1 MSTKVADFRLQDW
14 LPYWLT
20 VDDLIVGLAGVA
32 VLVAVIGVYNAL
44 RSHNPFERRFAQIAQ
59 RKESLKRAALDTGRT
74 SRRVQPASL
83 MSEAVKRLNLLRSH
97 HATEARLTLAQA
109 GLRTREA
116 MVRYLF
122 ARACMPFLFAA
133 AMVFD
138 SYGAH
143 LLPVP
148 PNMRWAAA
156 FGAAMFGFFAPGVF
170 IKNLVTKRQKQLQ
183 LGLPDALDLLVICAE
198 AGLSLDSSLT
208 RVSRELEPTWPE
220 VSEEFGIT
228 AAELTFLPE
237 RRQAFENLNGRTN
250 LASIRG
256 VVNTLLQTAKFG
268 TPLAQSLRVLA
279 AEYREARITRA
290 EEKAAR
296 LPAMLTVPM
305 ILFILPTL
313 FIVLLG
319 PAALNIVDT
328 FSGKKQAQATTTVK
342 SNGGGSASSGGP
354 TTVVDHTKPSS
365 APSGEASSAGNTIV
379 LESNDRTAS
388 EPDVSLVL
396 EKNAL
401 RIVDP
406 VVVDID
412 ARKLSTGY
420 QHRLAIVPAGT
431 PDKVTDA
438 AAFARDSIPVQASR
452 MHVFAAA
459 HTAGKNEV
467 RLYYIP
473 HFRTEFVVAARAQ
486 LEVAAGAP
494 GATQAS
500 QLIRDAGMLD
510 AGAFASAYRDRSLT
524 IEGQFLRS
532 EPHNADE
539 LASFVPL
546 RGLVDAG
553 KSYAAIF
560 LGWTEQQS
568 NAGGGPAEVLCL
580 VPADDPTLQARMS
593 ALRIGEPLL
602 VRGSP
607 AGWGS
612 VLKTSAVVIRSCQ
625 VVP

>member
-1 MSTKVADFRLQDW
+1 MSTRVADFRLQEW
-14 LPYWLT
+14 LPYWLS
-20 VDDLIVGLAGVA
+20 VDDLIGALAALAMLAALIGL
-32 VLVAVIGVYNAL
+32 YNAL
-44 RSHNPFERRFAQIAQ
+44 RTHNPFERRFQQIAQ
-59 RKESLKRAALDTGRT
+59 GKESLRRQALDAGRART
-74 SRRVQPASL
+74 RIRPGNL
-83 MSEAVKRLNLLRSH
+83 MSEAVKRLNLLRSN

-116 MVRYLF
+116 MIRYLF
-122 ARACMPFLFAA
+122 ARACMPLIFAS
-133 AMVFD
+133 AMVAD

-143 LLPVP
+143 VLPVP
-148 PNMRWAAA
+148 PSYRWAAA
-156 FGAAMFGFFAPGVF
+156 FGTAMLGFFAPGVF
-170 IKNLVTKRQKQLQ
+170 IRNLITKRQKQLQ

-198 AGLSLDSSLT
+198 AGLSLDASLT

-220 VSEEFGIT
+220 ISEELGIT

-250 LASIRG
+250 LATIRG

-328 FSGKKQAQATTTVK
+328 FSGKKTAQSTTVK
-342 SNGGGSASSGGP
+342 SNGGGSSASSSS
-354 TTVVDHTKPSS
+354 TTVVDRSKPGSS
-365 APSGEASSAGNTIV
+365 SGASSSSSSTVIV
-379 LESNDRTAS
+379 ESQDSYATD
-388 EPDVSLVL
+388 PDVTLML
-396 EKNAL
+396 DKAAL
-401 RIVDP
+401 RIIDP
-406 VVVDID
+406 IVVEFD
-412 ARKLSTGY
+412 ARKLRTGY
-420 QHRLAIVPAGT
+420 QHRLAVVRAGT

-438 AAFARDSIPVQASR
+438 AAFARDSIPVEASR
-452 MHVFAAA
+452 MRVYTEA
-459 HTAGKNEV
+459 HAAGKNEV

-473 HFRTEFVVAARAQ
+473 HFGNDLVVAARAAID
-486 LEVAAGAP
+486 VAGGSP

-500 QLIRDAGMLD
+500 QLIREASTL
-510 AGAFASAYRDRSLT
+510 GANGFASAYRDRSLT

-532 EPHNADE
+532 ETRSADE
-539 LASFVPL
+539 LASFAPL
-546 RGLVDAG
+546 RGLIDPG

-560 LGWTEQQS
+560 LGWTERQS
-568 NAGGGPAEVLCL
+568 NGAGPAEVLCL
-580 VPADDPTLQARMS
+580 VPADDPTLLARMS
-593 ALRIGEPLL
+593 ALRSGEPLL
-602 VRGSP
+602 VRGNP
-607 AGWGS
+607 AGWGAL
-612 VLKTSAVVIRSCQ
+612 LKTSAVTIRSCQ